1 MIWGYE
7 SNISRE
13 NVMRDGVE
21 EIHSDTL
28 GAIRNRREEVLITPA
43 TSMYPNFT
51 SQLLDG
57 TAGLHT
63 Y

>member
-1 MIWGYE
+1 
-7 SNISRE
+7 
-13 NVMRDGVE
+13 MRDGVE